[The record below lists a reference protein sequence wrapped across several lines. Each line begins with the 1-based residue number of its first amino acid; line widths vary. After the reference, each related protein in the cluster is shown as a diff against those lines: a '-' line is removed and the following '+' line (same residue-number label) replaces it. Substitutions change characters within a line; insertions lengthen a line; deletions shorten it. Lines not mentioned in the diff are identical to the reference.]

1 MSVPTFAQFWYF
13 STHPELETFK
23 NDHLLPP
30 LIPDND
36 LNCDIEAIYKFLI
49 EGQADVRI
57 FEVFASHI
65 RNIIQ
70 VDTLNYRDPN
80 LTKIVGFARKW
91 YQNRRDY
98 EASLTPLLSSSVQLD
113 SKDSCQPNQ
122 RIPSPSFRSAKP
134 KAKKSR
140 RSYGVKRRSRRSCQ
154 KVESDRFVVLYPRGG
169 KWLTTSELAASE
181 SSYDVAKLKSFKCP
195 PSREMSEWFGT
206 RTNQVLLKM
215 LAPDLLQAA
224 ITKTNPEINTTV
236 NNVPMNLKINFL
248 EILSKL
254 DNRKY
259 RVEVSTRPGDAF
271 FCPESHIYQLIFY
284 LIFSCVVSGRDRNV
298 MLRTL
303 LSLVRPIE
311 DYDRIVEA
319 VLSYARPTM
328 LASLATH
335 RNLVGPLLA
344 QELVAQNY
352 TGSLNALMRAK
363 IYPSSIELNL
373 KA

>member
-1 MSVPTFAQFWYF
+1 
-13 STHPELETFK
+13 
-23 NDHLLPP
+23 
-30 LIPDND
+30 
-36 LNCDIEAIYKFLI
+36 
-49 EGQADVRI
+49 
-57 FEVFASHI
+57 
-65 RNIIQ
+65 
-70 VDTLNYRDPN
+70 
-80 LTKIVGFARKW
+80 
-91 YQNRRDY
+91 
-98 EASLTPLLSSSVQLD
+98 
-113 SKDSCQPNQ
+113 
-122 RIPSPSFRSAKP
+122 
-134 KAKKSR
+134 
-140 RSYGVKRRSRRSCQ
+140 
-154 KVESDRFVVLYPRGG
+154 
-169 KWLTTSELAASE
+169 
-181 SSYDVAKLKSFKCP
+181 
-195 PSREMSEWFGT
+195 MSEWFGT